1 MKSSI
6 FSYVFLSSV
15 FIILSKIVGITII
28 GAGNITDTF
37 FFASACSQPLSLLCV
52 GALQNSWLHKL
63 SNSDDSSIMILFG
76 ESLRTNIKMIVFNM
90 LIILPFTYIASADN
104 ILKNEYI
111 IYFIFF
117 SIGSSFQFFSTTFQ
131 IIEFSKKNNLY
142 VEKLEFISTILY
154 VFIFFTSILL
164 EKYILL
170 ASAFFL
176 KNAFVSCIFFLKNKF
191 GIKFYFNSIFTKQSS
206 KLNTFIYYG
215 SPSKL
220 FPLVDKF
227 IFSYMSSGIL
237 TIFSIWGSL
246 SSTGSRVLWRT
257 FGLTQVPDQSILI
270 KSSQF
275 KIKKINVIIFKLLIA
290 LILTSL
296 SLYLLNYF
304 QFRVPF
310 NLLNLSDELSS
321 QFWLIGIIVLP
332 ILFLSLPLGLV
343 HHGLYAF
350 DKEKDSVF
358 LGLFL
363 SIVLNLIKLI
373 VFFKWGILAFFV
385 VVFLNKI
392 VNLLFYYLFLKKQII
407 I

>member
-1 MKSSI
+1 MKSYI

-15 FIILSKIVGITII
+15 FIILSKIVGVTII

-37 FFASACSQPLSLLCV
+37 FFAAACSQPLSKLCV

-63 SNSDDSSIMILFG
+63 SNSNDSSIMIFFG
-76 ESLRTNIKMIVFNM
+76 ESLRTNIKMIVINM
-90 LIILPFTYIASADN
+90 LIILPFTYISSADT

-111 IYFIFF
+111 IYFIYF
-117 SIGSSFQFFSTTFQ
+117 SIGSSFQLFSTTFQ
-131 IIEFSKKNNLY
+131 IIEFSKKNNLF
-142 VEKLEFISTILY
+142 VEKLEFISTLLY
-154 VFIFFTSILL
+154 VFIFLTSIFL

-176 KNAFVSCIFFLKNKF
+176 KNALVSCVFFLKNKF
-191 GIKFYFNSIFTKQSS
+191 SIKFYFNSLFSKQSS
-206 KLNTFIYYG
+206 NLNTFIYYG

-237 TIFSIWGSL
+237 TIFSIWDSL
-246 SSTGSRVLWRT
+246 SSTGSRILWRT
-257 FGLTQVPDQSILI
+257 FGLTQVPNQSILI
-270 KSSQF
+270 KSSNF
-275 KIKKINVIIFKLLIA
+275 KLKKINTLIFTLLIT

-296 SLYLLNYF
+296 SLYFLSYF

-343 HHGLYAF
+343 QHGLYAF
-350 DKEKDSVF
+350 DKEKDSVL
-358 LGLFL
+358 LGLLL
-363 SIVLNLIKLI
+363 SIVLNIIKLI
-373 VFFKWGILAFFV
+373 FFFKLGILAFFV

>member
-1 MKSSI
+1 MKSYI

-15 FIILSKIVGITII
+15 FIILSKIVGVTII

-37 FFASACSQPLSLLCV
+37 FFAAACSQPLSLLCV

-63 SNSDDSSIMILFG
+63 SNSNDSSIMIFFG
-76 ESLRTNIKMIVFNM
+76 ESLRTNIKMIVINM
-90 LIILPFTYIASADN
+90 LIILPFSYISSADT

-111 IYFIFF
+111 IYFIYF
-117 SIGSSFQFFSTTFQ
+117 SIGSSFQLFSTTFQ
-131 IIEFSKKNNLY
+131 IIEFSKKNNLF
-142 VEKLEFISTILY
+142 VEKLEFISTLLY
-154 VFIFFTSILL
+154 VFIFFTSIFL

-176 KNAFVSCIFFLKNKF
+176 KNALVSCVFFLKNKF
-191 GIKFYFNSIFTKQSS
+191 SIKFYFNSLFSKQSS
-206 KLNTFIYYG
+206 NLNTFIYYG

-237 TIFSIWGSL
+237 TIFSIWDSL
-246 SSTGSRVLWRT
+246 SSTGSRILWRT
-257 FGLTQVPDQSILI
+257 FGLTQVPNQSILI
-270 KSSQF
+270 KSSNF
-275 KIKKINVIIFKLLIA
+275 KLKKINTLIFILLIT

-296 SLYLLNYF
+296 SLYFLSYF

-343 HHGLYAF
+343 QHGLYAF
-350 DKEKDSVF
+350 DKEKDSVL
-358 LGLFL
+358 LGLLL
-363 SIVLNLIKLI
+363 SIVLNIIKLI
-373 VFFKWGILAFFV
+373 FFFKLGILAFFV